1 MTTIPTLAA
10 LFAGLVMPLT
20 LSTLPPLWMVGT
32 AVLLGLALLAIRRV
46 RLLAVWLLGACWA
59 CWSHQLVLDQRLHHE
74 LDNQRVSVVG
84 KVVGMPEQTALGWR
98 FLLDEARDTHTSR
111 PLPLIRAHWYGGERV
126 EPGET
131 WRFEMRIRR
140 PRGMSNPGAF
150 DYEAWL
156 FAQEIGA
163 LGSIRS
169 GKRLEA
175 AISSPSQWRLAVRQ
189 RLDAVLRDKP
199 GASRLIALVVGDRS
213 VLSRGDWDTLQA
225 TGTGHLMVISGLHVG
240 MVAAAV
246 FAGVYALGWLGLL
259 RVSWPYLWLAAPVSL
274 LIAGGYA
281 ALAGFAVPT
290 QRALLMV
297 ALVFLARLRYRQINP
312 WVFWL
317 AALCAVV
324 IVAPGAPL
332 RAGFWLSFVAV
343 GLLIVGMAGR
353 LANRSWWWRWGRAQW
368 VIFIGLWPWLVLWGM
383 PGSLSA
389 PLVNVAA
396 IPWVSLLV
404 VPAALLGTVLE
415 LAFGASWL
423 LDLAATA
430 LDWLFRL
437 LTHAAGWQSPVAL
450 GFPGWFSWVI
460 AVAGALLL
468 ISPLVSL
475 VRIPALICLLA
486 LAYPDHRRPESGA
499 FWVTVLDVGQGLS
512 VLVQTQT
519 HTLLYDAGARLSS
532 GFDLGEAV
540 VSPALLDLGVRRLD
554 TLLLSHADNDH
565 AGGAGAVLKRFSVS
579 QVLSGQA
586 RELAKF
592 GAAPCVAGQ
601 AWRWD
606 EVEFQIVYSAPPPAP
621 SNERSCVLR
630 VANAHSAVVLP
641 GDVGIRG
648 EYQMLGEN
656 LQADLLLAPHHGSRT
671 SSSYPFIRAVQPRW
685 VAFSAGHHSRFN
697 HPHEKVVERYRE
709 LHVEPVYTARSGAM
723 KFDFPD
729 HQPGTLSWNW
739 RDRSKRFWHE

>member
-1 MTTIPTLAA
+1 MTTISILAA
-10 LFAGLVMPLT
+10 LFAGLVMPLA
-20 LSTLPPLWMVGT
+20 LSALPPFCAVGT
-32 AVLLGLALLAIRRV
+32 AALLALALLAIRRV

-59 CWSHQLVLDQRLHHE
+59 CWNHQLVLDQRLPHE
-74 LDNQRVSVVG
+74 LDNQRIPVIAT
-84 KVVGMPEQTALGWR
+84 VVGMPEQTALGWR
-98 FLLDEARDTHTSR
+98 FLLDDAFDPQTSR
-111 PLPLIRAHWYGGERV
+111 PLPLIRAHWYGGKRV

-131 WRFEMRIRR
+131 WRFEMRVRR

-169 GKRLEA
+169 GERLATGPE
-175 AISSPSQWRLAVRQ
+175 SPSQWRLAVRK
-189 RLDAVLRDKP
+189 RLDAVLQDKP
-199 GASRLIALVVGDRS
+199 GASRLNALVVGDRS
-213 VLSRGDWDTLQA
+213 VLNRDDWDTLQA

-246 FAGVYALGWLGLL
+246 FAAVYALGRLGLL

-274 LIAGGYA
+274 IVAGSYA

-312 WVFWL
+312 WAFWL

-343 GLLIVGMAGR
+343 GLLVVGMAGR
-353 LANRSWWWRWGRAQW
+353 IANRGWWWRWGRAQW
-368 VIFIGLWPWLVLWGM
+368 VIFVGLWPWLVLWGM
-383 PGSLSA
+383 PGSLSS
-389 PLVNVAA
+389 PLINVIA
-396 IPWVSLLV
+396 IPWVSVLV

-423 LDLAATA
+423 LDLAAAA
-430 LDWLFRL
+430 LNGLFRL
-437 LTHAAGWQSPVAL
+437 LEHAADWQAPVAV
-450 GFPGWFSWVI
+450 GFPGWSSWVL

-468 ISPLVSL
+468 VSPLVSL
-475 VRIPALICLLA
+475 VRIPALVCLLA
-486 LAYPDHRRPESGA
+486 LAYPNHDKPEPGA

-512 VLVQTQT
+512 VVVQTRT

-540 VSPALLDLGVRRLD
+540 VSPALLDLGVRRID

-565 AGGAGAVLKRFSVS
+565 AGGAGAILSRFPVRD
-579 QVLSGQA
+579 VLSGQA
-586 RELAKF
+586 AELAKL
-592 GAAPCVAGQ
+592 GAAPCTAGQ

-606 EVEFQIVYSAPPPAP
+606 EVEFQVLYSAPAPAP
-621 SNERSCVLR
+621 SNEQSCVLR
-630 VANAHSAVVLP
+630 IANAHSAVVLP

-709 LHVEPVYTARSGAM
+709 LQVEPVYTARSGAM
-723 KFDFPD
+723 KFEFPA
-729 HQPGTLSWNW
+729 HQPGTLSWSW